1 MIANELITLFRR
13 NAEDASYTYDTNMPS
28 AMSLWSNFQLLQYMD
43 QAQKEFAEKTYCFKD
58 NSNFTLNIVAPVAP
72 ATDYNPEIY
81 YDPRIIKIERAESLT
96 DNTIL
101 DVLSMEEFQMSAFV
115 DDYGIKRSASWETRT
130 GKPRSLITDITSNSV
145 RLYPIPDAV
154 DMIKLT
160 VRRYPLRDIESL
172 DDELEV
178 PQRFQYGLLYK
189 MQSEAFK
196 NPKAL
201 ISGYGDAAVAAKAD
215 WDNFITDAYKHFR
228 VKTQGPGKIRYG
240 GL

>member
-1 MIANELITLFRR
+1 MTANELITLFRR

-58 NSNFTLNIVAPVAP
+58 NYSFTLAVAINDSEV
-72 ATDYNPEIY
+72 Y
-81 YDPRIIKIERAESLT
+81 YDPKIIKIERAESLA
-96 DNTIL
+96 DHTIL
-101 DVLSMEEFQMSAFV
+101 DISSMEEFQMSAFI
-115 DDYGIKRSASWETRT
+115 DDYGIKRGASWEIRT
-130 GKPRSLITDITSNSV
+130 GKPSTLITDIALNAV
-145 RLYPIPDAV
+145 RLYPIPNAV
-154 DMIKLT
+154 DTIKLT

-215 WDNFITDAYKHFR
+215 WDSFITDAYKHFR

>member
-58 NSNFTLNIVAPVAP
+58 GSNFTLTVAIGDSEV
-72 ATDYNPEIY
+72 Y
-81 YDPRIIKIERAESLT
+81 YDPRILKIERAESLA
-96 DNTIL
+96 DNTL
-101 DVLSMEEFQMSAFV
+101 LNLLSMEEFQTSSFI
-115 DDYGIKRSASWETRT
+115 DDYGIKRSTSWETRT

>member
-1 MIANELITLFRR
+1 MTANELITLFRR

-58 NSNFTLNIVAPVAP
+58 GSNFTISVAVG
-72 ATDYNPEIY
+72 DSEVY
-81 YDPRIIKIERAESLT
+81 YDPRIIKIERAESLA
-96 DNTIL
+96 DNTL
-101 DVLSMEEFQMSAFV
+101 LNLLSIEEFQTSFFV
-115 DDYGIKRSASWETRT
+115 DDYGIKRGSSWETRT
-130 GKPRSLITDITSNSV
+130 GKPRSLITDITLNSV
-145 RLYPIPDAV
+145 RLYPIPDIA
-154 DMIKLT
+154 DTIKLT
-160 VRRYPLRDIESL
+160 VRRYPLKNIESL
-172 DDELEV
+172 DDDLEI